1 MREEYR
7 LPVQFSKEE
16 RAQYAAWGIKK
27 NKVETPLIVAVI
39 CIDLTV
45 TILTLLFL
53 TESLGSLSELNW
65 FLRAWGDKVSDVT
78 YVLVILLSI
87 LAIKPLDLLLD
98 WIFGKPK
105 PPRVLVLEP
114 QVNGMQYT
122 LTQGKET
129 LCRGLLP
136 WAEWDMA
143 VLPLTNQIWIEG
155 QCLTIGPNTVQ
166 TIYPKEKQKPW
177 MEHPDLKL
185 SGNIHLEEIQRKME
199 GYLASLEEQEREAEW
214 SRTHQ
219 G

>member
-1 MREEYR
+1 MKEEYR

-27 NKVETPLIVAVI
+27 NKTETPFIVAVI
-39 CIDLTV
+39 CIDLAV
-45 TILTLLFL
+45 TILTLLSL

-155 QCLTIGPNTVQ
+155 QCLTIGANTVQ

-185 SGNIHLEEIQRKME
+185 SGNIDLEEIQRKME